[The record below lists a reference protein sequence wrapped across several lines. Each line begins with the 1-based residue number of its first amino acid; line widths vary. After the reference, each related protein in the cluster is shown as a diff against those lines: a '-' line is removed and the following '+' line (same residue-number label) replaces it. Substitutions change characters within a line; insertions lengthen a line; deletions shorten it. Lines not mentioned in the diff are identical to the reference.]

1 MKNRQEDSFAV
12 LWLQKMKG
20 ELPES
25 EILRA
30 IDETTHNS
38 ELDEE
43 RLLKRLLDI
52 SKGLREATDVSY
64 KVD

>member
-1 MKNRQEDSFAV
+1 MKNQEEDSFV
-12 LWLQKMKG
+12 VVWLQKMKG
-20 ELPES
+20 DLPES
-25 EILRA
+25 EIVGA

-52 SKGLREATDVSY
+52 SKEIEGGD
-64 KVD
+64 